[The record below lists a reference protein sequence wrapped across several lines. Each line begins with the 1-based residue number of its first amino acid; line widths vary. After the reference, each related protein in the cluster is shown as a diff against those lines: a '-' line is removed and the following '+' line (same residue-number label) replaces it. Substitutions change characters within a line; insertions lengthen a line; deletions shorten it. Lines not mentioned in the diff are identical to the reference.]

1 MALIGEAATIE
12 DFTAERR
19 IPLKSLLH

>member
-1 MALIGEAATIE
+1 MALIGEAAILE